1 METYIHTASMNGW
14 MDKQTDRQTF
24 LHFGIRNGNGTDRPV
39 VAALIPVVYQIVSPP
54 TFPPLF
60 K

>member
-1 METYIHTASMNGW
+1 